1 MDPLELAFAGA
12 ARQAE
17 LIRSGEVSSRELT
30 ELYLERIERLD
41 QRLNA
46 FRVVLAERALTD
58 ADQAA
63 ARRAAG
69 DERPLLGV
77 PLAVKDNTDLA
88 GEVTTHGTDGHSG
101 EPAAQ
106 DSELVRRIR
115 AAGAVILG
123 KTNLPELAAQPFTV
137 SRTFGQTRNPW
148 DPRRDPGGSSGGSA
162 AAVAAGL
169 AAIAHASDGGGSI
182 RVPAANCGLFGLKPQ
197 RGRVSLMPEPSHWY
211 GLSVAG
217 CVSRAVLD
225 TALFLDAVAGPAPG
239 DADVPPA
246 PERRFAESART
257 APGPLRIAV
266 STKPVQPGPVHDD
279 VKRATAETAELLR
292 GLGHRVEERDPAWGV
307 QLPVIVPLYLRGVRD
322 DAQARMPRQE
332 RLERRTRTLIR
343 WGGLV
348 SDRTVELCLRA
359 GRRHAARIGRLF
371 EEFDVLLT
379 PTLARPP
386 ERAGYWDRHGAFWT
400 LNSIGR
406 YIPFTP
412 TWNLTGQPA
421 AAVPAGWNAAGLPL
435 SVQLVGRPNAEG
447 TLLSL
452 AGQLESER
460 PWADRRPPIS

>member
-17 LIRSGEVSSRELT
+17 MIRAGEVSSRELT
-30 ELYLERIERLD
+30 ELYLERIEALD
-41 QRLNA
+41 PRLNSY
-46 FRVVLAERALTD
+46 RVVLAERALAD
-58 ADQAA
+58 ADQAD
-63 ARRAAG
+63 ARCAAG

-88 GEVTTHGTDGHSG
+88 GELTTHGTDAHSG
-101 EPAAQ
+101 EPAAE

-169 AAIAHASDGGGSI
+169 AALAHASDGGASI
-182 RVPAANCGLFGLKPQ
+182 RVPAGNCGLFGLKPQ
-197 RGRVSLMPEPSHWY
+197 RGRVSLMPYPSHWH
-211 GLSVAG
+211 GLSQAG
-217 CVSRAVLD
+217 CVSRGVLD
-225 TALFLDAVAGPAPG
+225 TAVFLDAVSGPAPG
-239 DADVPPA
+239 DAHVPPA
-246 PERRFAESART
+246 PERSFADSART
-257 APGPLRIAV
+257 PPGTLHIAV
-266 STKPVQPGPVHDD
+266 STKPLQPGPVHDD
-279 VKRATAETAELLR
+279 VKRATAETAALLQ
-292 GLGHRVEERDPAWGV
+292 GLGHRVEERDPVLGL
-307 QLPVIVPLYLRGVRD
+307 QLPAIVPLYLRGLRD
-322 DAQARMPRQE
+322 EAEGCLPRQE
-332 RLERRTRTLIR
+332 RLERRTRTLLR

-348 SDRTVELCLRA
+348 SERTTERCLRA
-359 GRRHAARIGRLF
+359 GRRHSERIGRMF
-371 EEFDVLLT
+371 EEVDVLLT

-400 LNSIGR
+400 MNSIAR

-421 AAVPAGWNAAGLPL
+421 AAVPAGWNEAGLPL

-452 AGQLESER
+452 AAQIEAER